1 MADAKPP
8 PRFSADVPRT
18 VSGMG
23 LLDRLKSYLT
33 VDDRT
38 STGSVGTRRGGYSDF
53 RAAPGAGRAPRS
65 EDELAVDRYR
75 YLLRTAQPDA
85 VEEVHAE
92 AFAKLTPQQR
102 RMVFEELSQN
112 AAAADRPVSDDPRTL
127 ARSATRSEL
136 RQPGFLERTLGGGAG
151 GMSRG
156 PGLGTMIGGS
166 LLGTVAGVV
175 IGSAIAD
182 MIMPGIGDFAS
193 DFGDGAQDMAS
204 DVGDGVQDVGDGF
217 GDFGGGDFG
226 GGDFGGDF

>member
-1 MADAKPP
+1 MADAKAP
-8 PRFSADVPRT
+8 PRFRAAGPPT

-23 LLDRLKSYLT
+23 LLDRLKSYLND
-33 VDDRT
+33 DDRAT
-38 STGSVGTRRGGYSDF
+38 TGYAGQRRGGYSDF
-53 RAAPGAGRAPRS
+53 RAAPGAGRAPRT

-136 RQPGFLERTLGGGAG
+136 RQPGFLERTLGSGGG
-151 GMSRG
+151 VSRG

-204 DVGDGVQDVGDGF
+204 DVGDGFGDMGGGF
-217 GDFGGGDFG
+217 GDLGGGDFG

>member
-1 MADAKPP
+1 
-8 PRFSADVPRT
+8 
-18 VSGMG
+18 MG

-38 STGSVGTRRGGYSDF
+38 TSGSSGRGGY
-53 RAAPGAGRAPRS
+53 AAFGSAPRPGSAPRS

-75 YLLRTAQPDA
+75 YLLRTAPPDA

-102 RMVFEELSQN
+102 RLVFDELSQN
-112 AAAADRPVSDDPRTL
+112 ATAADRPVSDDPRTL

-136 RQPGFLERTLGGGAG
+136 RQPGFLERTFGAG
-151 GMSRG
+151 GGVSRG
-156 PGLGTMIGGS
+156 PGLGTVIGGS

-193 DFGDGAQDMAS
+193 DFGDG
-204 DVGDGVQDVGDGF
+204 VQDVGQDVGDYAS
-217 GDFGGGDFG
+217 DFGN
-226 GGDFGGDF
+226 DFGGDFGSNDFGGNDFGGDF

>member
-1 MADAKPP
+1 
-8 PRFSADVPRT
+8 
-18 VSGMG
+18 MG
-23 LLDRLKSYLT
+23 LLDRLKGYLT

-38 STGSVGTRRGGYSDF
+38 PSGSGGARRGGYSDF

-136 RQPGFLERTLGGGAG
+136 RQPGFLERTLGSGGG
-151 GMSRG
+151 VSRG

-204 DVGDGVQDVGDGF
+204 DVGDGFGDLGGGF
-217 GDFGGGDFG
+217 GDLGGGDFG